1 MFGSFWLHHNLQ
13 GPFKTNSAHDWFIEC
28 DLCDRNTQYIIN
40 TSLHS
45 DWKVEYSTSILA
57 PAKQQRGGV
66 PAELAAAGEKRFF
79 SSP

>member
-1 MFGSFWLHHNLQ
+1 M
-13 GPFKTNSAHDWFIEC
+13 
-28 DLCDRNTQYIIN
+28 QYIIN